1 MQKKLII
8 KATYENEMNEL
19 EQEIHEILL
28 DQEIENDKKPSDIRC
43 PYYGCG
49 ATFPSS
55 ILHETEFCPEC
66 EEPFDYEDIELYLE

>member
-1 MQKKLII
+1 MRKKLTVKI
-8 KATYENEMNEL
+8 TYENKIKEL

-28 DQEIENDKKPSDIRC
+28 DQEIENDIKPSDIRC

-55 ILHETEFCPEC
+55 ILHDTEFCPEC
-66 EEPFDYEDIELYLE
+66 EEPFDHDDIELHLE

>member
-1 MQKKLII
+1 MRKKLII

-28 DQEIENDKKPSDIRC
+28 DQEIENDTKPMEIKC

-49 ATFPSS
+49 ATFSSS
-55 ILHETEFCPEC
+55 ILHDTEFCPEC
-66 EEPFDYEDIELYLE
+66 EEPFDQNDIELYLE